1 MIGVCGDNCSCCPRY
16 LATQAR
22 SLEGLE
28 KVKELWVRLGLRDRD
43 FSVHNLACSGC
54 TPKNTCAYSKV
65 RDCAYEKGIDN
76 CGLCQEYPCESIM
89 AVFEKS
95 KELKAKASDVC
106 SQEEIEVFDRAF
118 FSKEKNLD
126 QVRSNT
132 K

>member
-16 LATQAR
+16 LATQVR

-54 TPKNTCAYSKV
+54 TPQNTCAYSKV

-95 KELKAKASDVC
+95 KDLQAKASDVC
-106 SQEEIEVFDRAF
+106 SPNEIEVLDRAF
-118 FSKEKNLD
+118 FSKQKNLD